1 MNYMKSIMESEIPSH
16 KSHYVY
22 MLQCADGSL
31 YTGYTTEMRRRLK
44 QHREGKGAKYTRGR
58 CPIEL
63 VYWEEVADRSWGLK
77 REEQIKRLQRS
88 TKERLIMFGDPS
100 VQSTLIDEITV

>member
-1 MNYMKSIMESEIPSH
+1 MESEIPSH

-31 YTGYTTEMRRRLK
+31 YTGYTTEMKRRLK

-63 VYWEEVADRSWGLK
+63 VYWEEGADRSWGLK

>member
-1 MNYMKSIMESEIPSH
+1 MNYMKYIMESEIPSH

-31 YTGYTTEMRRRLK
+31 YTGYTTEMKRRLK

-63 VYWEEVADRSWGLK
+63 VYWEEGADRSWGLK

>member
-1 MNYMKSIMESEIPSH
+1 MNYMKYIMESEIPSH

-31 YTGYTTEMRRRLK
+31 YTGYTTEMKRRLK

-63 VYWEEVADRSWGLK
+63 VYWEEGADRSWGLK

-88 TKERLIMFGDPS
+88 TKERLIMFGDLS
-100 VQSTLIDEITV
+100 VQSTLIDEMK

>member
-1 MNYMKSIMESEIPSH
+1 MNYMKSIMENEIPSH

-22 MLQCADGSL
+22 ILQCADGSL
-31 YTGYTTEMRRRLK
+31 YTGYTTEIQRRLK
-44 QHREGKGAKYTRGR
+44 QHRIGKGAKYTRGR

-63 VYWEEVADRSWGLK
+63 VYWEEGADRSWGLK

-88 TKERLIMFGDPS
+88 AKESLILFGNTS
-100 VQSTLIDEITV
+100 VQSTLMK